1 MSKESDQGTIKE
13 NPKIVITN
21 KVISFWSQIIQISNI
36 CDIGKYIELKRQK
49 YSPWMIWASLFAGM
63 ALSIL
68 AVATKY
74 TNQSVSLIIL
84 VALPVAMSILYW
96 WEQRSPKKYCFRI
109 RMNGGQEH
117 YIFSNSESFVNKLI
131 EATIAAMEDST
142 KSITFIGNID
152 NSTVVENSNIA
163 IDSTVKDSFNS

>member
-1 MSKESDQGTIKE
+1 MSKESDQGTIKG

-49 YSPWMIWASLFAGM
+49 YSPWMIWLSLFAGV
-63 ALSIL
+63 ALYIF
-68 AVATKY
+68 ATATKY
-74 TNQSVSLIIL
+74 ANQTVCLMIL
-84 VALPVAMSILYW
+84 LGLPIGMSILYW

-109 RMNGGQEH
+109 RMSGGQEH
-117 YIFSNSESFVNKLI
+117 YIFSNNESFVNKLI

-152 NSTVVENSNIA
+152 NSTVVKDSNIA
-163 IDSTVKDSFNS
+163 IDSTVKGSFNS